1 MFNNFFK
8 NAENGNGKNEFYRTE
23 KKMSQTKVINTDR
36 ANSPHYYYVF
46 L

>member
-1 MFNNFFK
+1 MQKMGMVKMNF
-8 NAENGNGKNEFYRTE
+8 TE
-23 KKMSQTKVINTDR
+23 LKKMSQTKVINTDR